1 MIQMGVQVYKYIYIF
16 LLHYNYV
23 CVFIYIY
30 IYLPI
35 RLGTKQK
42 SLHIKYFL
50 PGEGTSLGPKGTRGV
65 VAAKLL
71 TTELDLGMTGGQLP
85 GIPKEK
91 VGVFSSKMVDSR
103 Y

>member
-1 MIQMGVQVYKYIYIF
+1 MCIY
-16 LLHYNYV
+16 LY
-23 CVFIYIY
+23 IYIY
-30 IYLPI
+30 ILPI